1 MFEFNQ
7 HGATL
12 DHNEIKHWLEFCLTL
27 YIWAKKVTNEDWL
40 MMMRFYENPGENG
53 IETLLQGQSP
63 EKDGIETFSQG
74 QNPEQDGIETPSQE
88 EQKPNDDHPDLCKF
102 LHQIG
107 VNPEN
112 AKYFLAKRDASAL
125 VVPFVLLGCGMVW
138 RGSSPSPKVCI
149 LRRMET
155 YFERSQWMN
164 GPVRLKHGSVRII
177 SRGR

>member
-53 IETLLQGQSP
+53 IETLSQGQSP

-112 AKYFLAKRDASAL
+112 AKYFLAKRDARC
-125 VVPFVLLGCGMVW
+125 FG
-138 RGSSPSPKVCI
+138 R
-149 LRRMET
+149 
-155 YFERSQWMN
+155 
-164 GPVRLKHGSVRII
+164 SVRPTWVWDGMAWVKSVPKGLHTKTDGDLFREKPVDEWASTFKTWVSTYNIE
-177 SRGR
+177 R